1 MSYIGN
7 LPKTATFAIDTFN
20 GDGGTLNFTLREAPV
35 SVSSILVFVGG
46 VRQATDTYTLSGA
59 TLSFTEAPPTGT
71 NNIQVLF
78 LGLGA
83 SPLVPSDL
91 SVSTIKIQDGAITA
105 AKLAANSVTT
115 NTLANDAVQ
124 ANNILNDAVTADK
137 LADTTVSAG
146 NYGSDSQIPTFTV
159 DAQGRLTYAA
169 NVSINIP
176 AGYNT
181 ANAIPTM
188 LMLSGM

>member
-1 MSYIGN
+1 MSG
-7 LPKTATFAIDTFN
+7 K
-20 GDGGTLNFTLREAPV
+20 
-35 SVSSILVFVGG
+35 
-46 VRQATDTYTLSGA
+46 
-59 TLSFTEAPPTGT
+59 TLSFSEAPPTGT

-83 SPLVPSDL
+83 SATVPSDL
-91 SVSTIKIQDGAITA
+91 SVSTIKIQDDAI
-105 AKLAANSVTT
+105 
-115 NTLANDAVQ
+115 
-124 ANNILNDAVTADK
+124 TADK

-146 NYGSDSQIPTFTV
+146 NYGSATQIPSITV

-169 NVSINIP
+169 NVAVSIP
-176 AGYNT
+176 TQYET

>member
-7 LPKTATFAIDTFN
+7 LPRSQTFAIDTFSGN
-20 GDGGTLNFTLREAPV
+20 GSTVAFTLRDSVV
-35 SVSSILVFVGG
+35 STSSILVFVGG
-46 VRQATDTYTLSGA
+46 VRQATDTYTLSGT
-59 TLSFTEAPPTGT
+59 TLTFTEAPPSGT

-83 SPLVPSDL
+83 APSIPSDA
-91 SVSTIKIQDGAITA
+91 SVTTVKIQDD
-105 AKLAANSVTT
+105 SVT
-115 NTLANDAVQ
+115 AN
-124 ANNILNDAVTADK
+124 K

-146 NYGSDSQIPTFTV
+146 NYGSATQIPSITV

-169 NVSINIP
+169 NVAVSIP
-176 AGYNT
+176 TQYET

>member
-1 MSYIGN
+1 LSYIGN
-7 LPKTATFAIDTFN
+7 TPKTATFAIDTFN

-46 VRQATDTYTLSGA
+46 VRQATDTYSLSGT
-59 TLSFTEAPPTGT
+59 TLSFSEAPPTGT

-83 SPLVPSDL
+83 SPAVPSD
-91 SVSTIKIQDGAITA
+91 K
-105 AKLAANSVTT
+105 SVTPEKLQDT
-115 NTLANDAVQ
+115 
-124 ANNILNDAVTADK
+124 AVT
-137 LADTTVSAG
+137 AG
-146 NYGSDSQIPTFTV
+146 NYGSATQIPSITV

-169 NVSINIP
+169 NVAVSIP
-176 AGYNT
+176 TQYET

>member
-7 LPKTATFAIDTFN
+7 TPRSTTFAIDTFN
-20 GDGGTLNFTLREAPV
+20 GNGVTVAFTLREAPV

-46 VRQATDTYTLSGA
+46 VRQATDTYSLNGPVLTFS
-59 TLSFTEAPPTGT
+59 EAPPSGT

-83 SPLVPSDL
+83 SPSVPTDK
-91 SVSTIKIQDGAITA
+91 SVSPE
-105 AKLAANSVTT
+105 KL
-115 NTLANDAVQ
+115 Q
-124 ANNILNDAVTADK
+124 
-137 LADTTVSAG
+137 DTTVTAG
-146 NYGSDSQIPTFTV
+146 NYGSATQIPSITV

-169 NVSINIP
+169 NVAVSIP
-176 AGYNT
+176 TQYET

>member
-1 MSYIGN
+1 MS
-7 LPKTATFAIDTFN
+7 
-20 GDGGTLNFTLREAPV
+20 GT
-35 SVSSILVFVGG
+35 
-46 VRQATDTYTLSGA
+46 
-59 TLSFTEAPPTGT
+59 TLSFSEAPPTGT

-83 SPLVPSDL
+83 SPAVPSDA
-91 SVSTIKIQDGAITA
+91 SVSTVKIQDDAI
-105 AKLAANSVTT
+105 
-115 NTLANDAVQ
+115 
-124 ANNILNDAVTADK
+124 TADK

-146 NYGSDSQIPTFTV
+146 NYGSATQIPSITV

-169 NVSINIP
+169 NVAVSIP
-176 AGYNT
+176 TQYET

>member
-7 LPKTATFAIDTFN
+7 TPKTATFAIDTFN

-46 VRQATDTYTLSGA
+46 VRQATDTYSLSGT
-59 TLSFTEAPPTGT
+59 TLSFSEAPPTGT

-83 SPLVPSDL
+83 SATVPSDL
-91 SVSTIKIQDGAITA
+91 SVSTIKIQD
-105 AKLAANSVTT
+105 
-115 NTLANDAVQ
+115 DAVSTVKIQ
-124 ANNILNDAVTADK
+124 DDAITADK

-146 NYGSDSQIPTFTV
+146 NYGSATQIPSITV

-169 NVSINIP
+169 NVAVSIP
-176 AGYNT
+176 TQYET

>member
-1 MSYIGN
+1 MSYLGN
-7 LPKTATFAIDTFN
+7 QPRTATFAIDTFN
-20 GDGGTLNFTLREAPV
+20 GDAGTLNFTLREAPV
-35 SVSSILVFVGG
+35 SVSSILVFVSG
-46 VRQATDTYTLSGA
+46 VRQATDTYSLSGNS
-59 TLSFTEAPPTGT
+59 LVFSEAPPTGT
-71 NNIQVLF
+71 NNIQVVF

-83 SPLVPSDL
+83 SPTVVSDL
-91 SVSTIKIQDGAITA
+91 SVSTVKIQD
-105 AKLAANSVTT
+105 N
-115 NTLANDAVQ
+115 
-124 ANNILNDAVTADK
+124 AVTADK
-137 LADTTVSAG
+137 LADTTISAG